1 MVTDMNKSR
10 CDVEQ
15 EVNGLYSFDRHAK
28 IPAARVKAILDA
40 AQKYYYEKV
49 APK

>member
-1 MVTDMNKSR
+1 MSS

-15 EVNGLYSFDRHAK
+15 EVNGLYSFDRQEK
-28 IPAARVKAILDA
+28 IPASEVKAIMRTA
-40 AQKYYYEKV
+40 EKHYYEKV